1 MNNYICIN
9 GKKAELTEEQLQR
22 LGLTGCGRTI
32 AEICEIVKSGKAREH
47 FSIHD
52 TLTLGGYEMEV
63 IGFDHDTTLGQ
74 RHVAR
79 EDHTMTLMAKTLLP
93 ARRMHSGACERGW
106 IDTELR
112 KWLNEE
118 FVKQLPDELVQHIAP
133 VFKLTH
139 SANGEVYETR
149 DKLFIPSES
158 ELFGSA
164 IWSDYED
171 GPRYEAFATSELR
184 VRVDEDGD
192 GDWYWSR
199 SAYGGTSTYC
209 AFVYHYGAAS
219 YTSVFSISIRAPLCF
234 CLA

>member
-9 GKKAELTEEQLQR
+9 GKKAELTQEQLQK
-22 LGLTGCGRTI
+22 LGFTGCGRSI
-32 AEICEIVKSGKAREH
+32 AEICEIVKSGKAREY

-52 TLTLGGYEMEV
+52 TLNLAGYEMEI
-63 IGFDHDTTLGQ
+63 IGFDHDQTEAGG
-74 RHVAR
+74 
-79 EDHTMTLMAKTLLP
+79 HTMTLMAKTLLDNK
-93 ARRMHSGACERGW
+93 RMHSGACKRGW

-112 KWLNEE
+112 KWLNKD
-118 FVKQLPDELVQHIAP
+118 FIKQLPEELVRRIAP
-133 VFKLTH
+133 VVKTTH
-139 SANGEVYETR
+139 SSSGEVFETV

-158 ELFGSA
+158 EYFGSA

-192 GDWYWSR
+192 GDWYWTR
-199 SAYGGTSTYC
+199 SFFGENSTSC
-209 AFVYHYGAAS
+209 ARVYYIGAA
-219 YTSVFSISIRAPLCF
+219 ISGSASNATIRAPLCF